1 MGYIFNWMFDCNA
14 IKEII
19 EYDGSIHQL
28 KRWTQELLAYEFVII
43 HRVAAMMKDVDSI
56 SRCVDPLVHQYN
68 MTAIR
73 LHSED
78 ITKHP
83 FAYSFDV
90 FYSLHQPT
98 SCYSF

>member
-1 MGYIFNWMFDCNA
+1 MCDCNA

-56 SRCVDPLVHQYN
+56 SRYVGPLVHQYN
-68 MTAIR
+68 MTTVR

-78 ITKHP
+78 DTKRP
-83 FAYSFDV
+83 FTYNFDI
-90 FYSLHQPT
+90 FARCTNPSPP
-98 SCYSF
+98 SCFGF